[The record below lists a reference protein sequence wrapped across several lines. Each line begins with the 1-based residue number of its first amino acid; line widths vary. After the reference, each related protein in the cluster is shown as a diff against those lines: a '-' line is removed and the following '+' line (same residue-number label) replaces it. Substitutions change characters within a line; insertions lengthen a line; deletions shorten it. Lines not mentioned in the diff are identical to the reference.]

1 MEKTPKIPLLRPL
14 LPNAEQ
20 LAPYLH
26 RIDESRIYSNFGPLV
41 RELEERIARQFGI
54 EPERLAVVANG
65 TTALSAALLG
75 VSARPGSK
83 CLVPSWTFVASAAA
97 VCAANLVPHFI
108 DVSRETWIPEPEA
121 LRRRSDL
128 DEVGAVMIVAPFGS
142 PFDTASWD
150 AFWEDTGIPV
160 IIDAAA
166 CFDTIHSIPASRPG
180 RSPIMVSLHATK
192 VLGTGE
198 GGLVVSTDDA
208 VVRRVRQVCNFGIW
222 GTPQD
227 QILGYNG
234 KLSEYHAAVGLAA
247 LDAWPE
253 RRQALVGRTQRYL
266 QALHRLRGIGTLP
279 RYGEGWVSAYCTVIV
294 PEDAAAVGD
303 RLMRS
308 GVENRRWWQDG
319 VHRFA
324 AYQGFSKDDLTTTE
338 QLATNVLSLPFSHDI
353 TNDQI
358 DRVADSLEAALHA
371 AT

>member
-1 MEKTPKIPLLRPL
+1 VEKKPKIPLLRPL

-20 LAPYLH
+20 LAPYL
-26 RIDESRIYSNFGPLV
+26 RQIDESRTYSNFGPLV
-41 RELEERIARQFGI
+41 RLLEERIAREFGI

-75 VSARPGSK
+75 VSARAGTK

-108 DVSRETWIPEPEA
+108 DVSRETWIPDPDA

-128 DEVGAVMIVAPFGS
+128 DEVGAVMIVSPFGT

-150 AFWEDTGIPV
+150 AFWEETGIPV
-160 IIDAAA
+160 IIDGAA

-208 VVRRVRQVCNFGIW
+208 VMRRVRQVCNFGIW
-222 GTPQD
+222 GSDQD

-247 LDAWPE
+247 LDTWPE
-253 RRQALVGRTQRYL
+253 RRAALDGRTQRYL
-266 QALHRLRGIGTLP
+266 QALRRLRGIETLP
-279 RYGEGWVSAYCTVIV
+279 RYGEGWVSAYCTVRV
-294 PEDAAAVGD
+294 PENAAAVGD
-303 RLMRS
+303 RLTQS
-308 GVENRRWWQDG
+308 GIENRRWWQNG

-324 AYQGFSKDDLTTTE
+324 AYRGFSKDDLAATE
-338 QLATNVLSLPFSHDI
+338 QLATSVLSLPFSHDM
-353 TNDQI
+353 TDDQV
-358 DRVADSLEAALHA
+358 DRVVDSLEVALSA
-371 AT
+371 G